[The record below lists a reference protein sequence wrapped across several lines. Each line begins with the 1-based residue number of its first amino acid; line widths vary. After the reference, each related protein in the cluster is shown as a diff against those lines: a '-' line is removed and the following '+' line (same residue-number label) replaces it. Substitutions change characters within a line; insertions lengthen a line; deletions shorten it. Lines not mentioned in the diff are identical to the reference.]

1 MSVTH
6 IQCFFNFMHC
16 NIPPILVQPM
26 CICSWLSRPAYC
38 NQPDVLNQLVPQNPV
53 PSTQNPEPRT
63 HYPVPSTPLPTTCIN
78 KSNQCSRHNHNQ
90 YQCQCYSTTSTPV
103 PRCAGST
110 PTSVSP
116 VKGVG
121 GQMGKG
127 PPKNMRTL
135 APTIHHT
142 PTLCAHNAHPLV
154 LHIITFQDPS
164 DSPRDR

>member
-1 MSVTH
+1 ML
-6 IQCFFNFMHC
+6 IFNLRC

-38 NQPDVLNQLVPQNPV
+38 NQPDVLDQLVTQNPV
-53 PSTQNPEPRT
+53 PSTQNPK
-63 HYPVPSTPLPTTCIN
+63 PSTQYPDVLDSPHHQLPNTKYQSCIN
-78 KSNQCSRHNHNQ
+78 KSNQCNCHNQ

>member
-1 MSVTH
+1 ML
-6 IQCFFNFMHC
+6 IFNLRC

-38 NQPDVLNQLVPQNPV
+38 NQPDVLDQLV
-53 PSTQNPEPRT
+53 TQNPEPT
-63 HYPVPSTPLPTTCIN
+63 TQYPDVLDSPHHQLPNTKSCIN
-78 KSNQCSRHNHNQ
+78 KSNQCNCHNHNQ

-110 PTSVSP
+110 RTSVSP

-121 GQMGKG
+121 EQMGKG

-135 APTIHHT
+135 APTVHPCTHLVRPQCT
-142 PTLCAHNAHPLV
+142 PISSAYNY
-154 LHIITFQDPS
+154 F
-164 DSPRDR
+164 PRSKR